1 MKNSKTFI
9 IKSNGGYVVFHY
21 EFPQVFCMFEIFHK
35 KTLGGKAKD
44 EKELWKEVSD
54 FKIYQKIADPLKDCK
69 TLIWVWKSQL
79 KRLTH
84 DGLAWK

>member
-44 EKELWKEVSD
+44 EKEL
-54 FKIYQKIADPLKDCK
+54 
-69 TLIWVWKSQL
+69 
-79 KRLTH
+79 
-84 DGLAWK
+84 